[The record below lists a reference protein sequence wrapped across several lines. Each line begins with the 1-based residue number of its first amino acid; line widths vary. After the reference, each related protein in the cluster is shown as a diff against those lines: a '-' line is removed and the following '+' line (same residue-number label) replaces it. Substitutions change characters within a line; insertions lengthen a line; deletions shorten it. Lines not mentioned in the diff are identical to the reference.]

1 MPSFVGHL
9 LQETEIFE
17 NFGGIIEGLSPLWT
31 VLGSLQAKQGPSA
44 HSETQMHVSF
54 FFQRALY
61 VLSLYL
67 YACV

>member
-1 MPSFVGHL
+1 MPNFVGHL

-17 NFGGIIEGLSPLWT
+17 NFGGIIKGLSPLWT
-31 VLGSLQAKQGPSA
+31 VLGSLQAKRGPSA

-54 FFQRALY
+54 LY

-67 YACV
+67 YTCV